1 MTFIE
6 QVWLQID
13 LKGKV
18 YNREM
23 KQFQIEQGQRRFT
36 LTAIK
41 IRASSTAEF
50 TGEHGNMWPWLSL
63 PVTL

>member
-23 KQFQIEQGQRRFT
+23 KQFQIEQGQKRFT
-36 LTAIK
+36 LMAAE

-50 TGEHGNMWPWLSL
+50 TGEHANMRPWLSL